1 MNGEAGGGKGLQRQM
16 TRKAGT
22 VLAENVA
29 GSKAK
34 TGRSMAHLVRSMGC
48 SNMGGGSGTDGDI
61 EGTRQ
66 CESGSSSLEF
76 WVKV

>member
-1 MNGEAGGGKGLQRQM
+1 
-16 TRKAGT
+16 
-22 VLAENVA
+22 
-29 GSKAK
+29 
-34 TGRSMAHLVRSMGC
+34 MAHLVRSMGC

>member
-1 MNGEAGGGKGLQRQM
+1 MGAKEVNGEAGGGKGLQRQM

-34 TGRSMAHLVRSMGC
+34 TGRSMAHLVRRCASFCLLNGAKFLQIK
-48 SNMGGGSGTDGDI
+48 SESI
-61 EGTRQ
+61 KEGRKRV
-66 CESGSSSLEF
+66 CA
-76 WVKV
+76 